1 MMYVS
6 SDDDCMIVNVLWYM
20 QW

>member
-1 MMYVS
+1 MYVS